1 MSPKKN
7 RHTAAAAID
16 TEATA
21 TGVDIVGQRRPRE
34 EPVEEQRAVDPRRRE
49 EEPKWTLASPIET
62 ILIYQSKVSIV
73 KEMRFKEFVRYHTGM
88 DLPQSDND
96 PLMSSVVTNP
106 VRYIPNQELRE
117 EIESIHEFQKLQQIL
132 RDAAKLNSEGIFTLE
147 QWNSFP
153 KKDTFVSGL
162 TKGILNGIR
171 IQNTPILQ
179 DGEVLP
185 GFYDSVYQAD
195 WHHIVKTPKSS

>member
-1 MSPKKN
+1 
-7 RHTAAAAID
+7 
-16 TEATA
+16 
-21 TGVDIVGQRRPRE
+21 
-34 EPVEEQRAVDPRRRE
+34 
-49 EEPKWTLASPIET
+49 
-62 ILIYQSKVSIV
+62 
-73 KEMRFKEFVRYHTGM
+73 MRFKEFVRHYLGM
-88 DLPQSDND
+88 DLPQCVRD
-96 PLMSSVVTNP
+96 PLMSTVTLEDLE
-106 VRYIPNQELRE
+106 ELVTDEALRRK
-117 EIESIHEFQKLQQIL
+117 IQSIQAFQIL
-132 RDAAKLNSEGIFTLE
+132 CDAAKLKSEGIFTLE

>member
-1 MSPKKN
+1 
-7 RHTAAAAID
+7 
-16 TEATA
+16 
-21 TGVDIVGQRRPRE
+21 
-34 EPVEEQRAVDPRRRE
+34 
-49 EEPKWTLASPIET
+49 
-62 ILIYQSKVSIV
+62 
-73 KEMRFKEFVRYHTGM
+73 MRFKEFVRHYLGM
-88 DLPQSDND
+88 DLPQCVRD
-96 PLMSSVVTNP
+96 PLMSTVTLEDLE
-106 VRYIPNQELRE
+106 ELVTDRALRRR
-117 EIESIHEFQKLQQIL
+117 IQSIHEFQKLQQIL

>member
-1 MSPKKN
+1 
-7 RHTAAAAID
+7 
-16 TEATA
+16 
-21 TGVDIVGQRRPRE
+21 
-34 EPVEEQRAVDPRRRE
+34 
-49 EEPKWTLASPIET
+49 
-62 ILIYQSKVSIV
+62 
-73 KEMRFKEFVRYHTGM
+73 MRFKEFVRYHTGM